1 MIDLH
6 SIATEQRNEQTRH
19 IDRLSTL
26 DMIRLINEEDKKAA
40 LAVGA
45 IAPAIADAVDLIAG
59 RLRQGGRLFYIGS
72 GTSGRLGILDAVECP
87 PTYSTDPDMVQGLI
101 AGGYEAIFRAKEG
114 AEDSQDMGR
123 ADLAAKA
130 VTAKDVVV
138 GLSASGRT
146 PYVLGGLQYAASVGA
161 ATISIDCSPQA
172 PIAQYAQIDLCALVG
187 PEVITGSTRMK
198 AGTAQK
204 MILNMLSTGAMIQL
218 GKVYGNLM
226 VDVKAS
232 NEKLRER
239 ACRIVMTAAQCGR
252 SEAEQA
258 LRQCRGQAK
267 TAIVML
273 RLRLSASEAEQ
284 CLAAHGGYI
293 SRVLKETPHD
303 R

>member
-6 SIATEQRNEQTRH
+6 AIATEQRNEQTRH

-26 DMIRLINEEDKKAA
+26 DMIRLINEEDTKAA

-146 PYVLGGLQYAASVGA
+146 PYVLGGLARRDGRPTSSA
-161 ATISIDCSPQA
+161 DCSTPLPSAQRRFPSTAHLRPLSPSMRKSTYA
-172 PIAQYAQIDLCALVG
+172 PSSARKSSPA
-187 PEVITGSTRMK
+187 R
-198 AGTAQK
+198 
-204 MILNMLSTGAMIQL
+204 
-218 GKVYGNLM
+218 
-226 VDVKAS
+226 
-232 NEKLRER
+232 R
-239 ACRIVMTAAQCGR
+239 A
-252 SEAEQA
+252 
-258 LRQCRGQAK
+258 
-267 TAIVML
+267 
-273 RLRLSASEAEQ
+273 
-284 CLAAHGGYI
+284 
-293 SRVLKETPHD
+293 
-303 R
+303 